1 MRLVKISRKKDNE
14 HFDMISKV
22 EYKCPI
28 YMKHKK
34 ASRETMAGF
43 FLLKDLNDLLTMDLK
58 EAHGRKILLMI
69 VHATQF
75 SSTAAIVKS
84 KCNKEIVW
92 AILQQWVALFG
103 APTQILSDNGE
114 EFTNKLLREMSD
126 HRNTFIRST
135 AGKSPR
141 SNGVTERHNAKLGNM
156 ISKLMLDKSSA
167 ILWR

>member
-1 MRLVKISRKKDNE
+1 
-14 HFDMISKV
+14 
-22 EYKCPI
+22 
-28 YMKHKK
+28 MKHKK

-103 APTQILSDNGE
+103 G
-114 EFTNKLLREMSD
+114 TNS
-126 HRNTFIRST
+126 NFIR
-135 AGKSPR
+135 
-141 SNGVTERHNAKLGNM
+141 
-156 ISKLMLDKSSA
+156 
-167 ILWR
+167 